1 MDRSDELARCEI
13 WLGLLGLSWRSP
25 CIPALLS
32 RYGYPSDRYALDGE
46 QIAELADR
54 LEDDWAEMSP
64 EIKDARAHI
73 ARLFCELKVDW
84 FHPVIRRWQERR
96 GVKLASLTLDDL
108 NDLITRLNRALAIA
122 ERSAS

>member
-13 WLGLLGLSWRSP
+13 WLRLLGLNWRSP
-25 CIPALLS
+25 CIPALLE

-46 QIAELADR
+46 QIADLADR
-54 LEDDWAEMSP
+54 LEEDWGKLPAD
-64 EIKDARAHI
+64 IQDARAHI
-73 ARLFCELKVDW
+73 ARLFGELKVDW

-108 NDLITRLNRALAIA
+108 NDLVTRLNRALAIT